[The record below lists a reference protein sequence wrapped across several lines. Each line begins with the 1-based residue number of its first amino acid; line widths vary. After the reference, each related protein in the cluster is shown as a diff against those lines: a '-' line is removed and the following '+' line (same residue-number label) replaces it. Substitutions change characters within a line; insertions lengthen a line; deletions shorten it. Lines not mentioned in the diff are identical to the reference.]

1 MAAKT
6 RLASTRKRKQR
17 HEPGALDRCLR
28 LPLATGTIT
37 AALTRKNL
45 AAMRQKLLQR
55 FNIFVINILRTLPA
69 ETTLRLLT
77 NTSAESSLSLDLL
90 ALFPLSD
97 ISHILPATQ
106 KRYYKINHTLLINT
120 LNTYP
125 ARRVALTPPKPP

>member
-1 MAAKT
+1 M
-6 RLASTRKRKQR
+6 RPASTRKRKQH
-17 HEPGALDRCLR
+17 HEPGALDRCLH

-45 AAMRQKLLQR
+45 AAMRQKFLQR
-55 FNIFVINILRTLPA
+55 INIFVINILRTLPA

-77 NTSAESSLSLDLL
+77 NTGAESPLSLDLL
-90 ALFPLSD
+90 ALLTLFD

-120 LNTYP
+120 LNTHF
-125 ARRVALTPPKPP
+125 